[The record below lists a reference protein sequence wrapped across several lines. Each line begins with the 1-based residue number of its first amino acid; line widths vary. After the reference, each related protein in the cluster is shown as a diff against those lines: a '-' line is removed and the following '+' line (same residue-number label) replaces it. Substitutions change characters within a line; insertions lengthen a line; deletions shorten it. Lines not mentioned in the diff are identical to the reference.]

1 MVPCPFLFVV
11 VVMIKGFGKWLNKAM
26 HRNSISTTYM
36 ADQAGLHVNTIN
48 KYLNGAYEP
57 RMSNLIVIVTVIAF
71 KEKRSPTQLM
81 FEAITSMHEMKMVEA
96 RWRRKIKRDSEA
108 GRP

>member
-1 MVPCPFLFVV
+1 
-11 VVMIKGFGKWLNKAM
+11 
-26 HRNSISTTYM
+26 M

-96 RWRRKIKRDSEA
+96 RWRRKIKRDPEA
-108 GRP
+108 DLPWTPVVIWCRLNLTFNIIHVNKFFEHLVQQLD